1 MSPTQQI
8 IREIDLLPPTEL
20 EVVYQEVAKRM
31 SHISRAAKILAKY
44 RGKGRGIWSMDAQE
58 YVQQLRQS
66 TRG

>member
-8 IREIDLLPPTEL
+8 IQEIDSLPPTEL
-20 EVVYQEVAKRM
+20 EVIYQEVAKRRT
-31 SHISRAAKILAKY
+31 HISRTANLLAKY

-58 YVQQLRQS
+58 YVRQLRHT